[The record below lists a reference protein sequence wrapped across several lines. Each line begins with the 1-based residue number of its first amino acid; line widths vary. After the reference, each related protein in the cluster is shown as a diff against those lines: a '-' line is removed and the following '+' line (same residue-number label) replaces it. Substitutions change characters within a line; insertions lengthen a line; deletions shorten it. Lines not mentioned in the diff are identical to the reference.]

1 MRYTMPTSME
11 PPAMTFQIHPLDP
24 TPFAPLFAL
33 DDADL
38 RARGARRVTATS
50 DPGFPCRVSLAD
62 AAVGET
68 LLLVNH
74 AHLVGP
80 TPYAATHAVY
90 IREGAAPATPA
101 PGVVPDV
108 LARRLLSVRGF
119 DSDQMIVDA
128 DVIEGRVLG
137 DHLDRLFANDGT
149 AFVHIHFARPGCF
162 AAAATRV

>member
-1 MRYTMPTSME
+1 MLAKHGDQ
-11 PPAMTFQIHPLDP
+11 AMTFQIHPLDP
-24 TPFAPLFAL
+24 TPFAPLFDL
-33 DDADL
+33 DDTAL
-38 RARGARRVTATS
+38 RAHGARRVMATS

-90 IREGAAPATPA
+90 IREGAVAATPA
-101 PGVVPDV
+101 PGAVPNV

-119 DSDQMIVDA
+119 DAEQMIVDA
-128 DVIEGRVLG
+128 EIVEGRDLG
-137 DHLDRLFANDGT
+137 GHLDRLFADDSI
-149 AFVHIHFARPGCF
+149 AFVHLHYARPGCF
-162 AAAATRV
+162 AAAVSRG